1 MRPAPHLLFG
11 LFTGL
16 LVYYLS
22 REALLAGIVFAIQV
36 GLIADALSKRLLG
49 FEPLHTLLG
58 MAAVS
63 FLLAFYSPKV
73 GGAALLAYSSHL
85 ALDLLVEEKIELLLP
100 FSRRTVQHPVEGSEA
115 AVMAASGAGII
126 AILLLLILEKPY

>member
-16 LVYYLS
+16 VAYHLS
-22 REALLAGIVFAIQV
+22 REALLAGMVFAIQV

-58 MAAVS
+58 MAVVS
-63 FLLAFYSPKV
+63 SLLTLYRPAV

-85 ALDLLVEEKIELLLP
+85 ALDLLVEERIELFLP
-100 FSRRTVQHPVEGSEA
+100 FSRRTVQRPVEGSEV
-115 AVMAASGAGII
+115 AVMAASGIGII
-126 AILLLLILEKPY
+126 AMILILTFGR